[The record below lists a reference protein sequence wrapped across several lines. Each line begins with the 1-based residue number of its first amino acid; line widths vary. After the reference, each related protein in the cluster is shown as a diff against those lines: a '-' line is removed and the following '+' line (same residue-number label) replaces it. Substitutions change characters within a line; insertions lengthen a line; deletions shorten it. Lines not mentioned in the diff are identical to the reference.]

1 MRLLPKLIIICSL
14 FVSAFSV
21 NAQNVSTVD
30 ATGSGLTKADALQD
44 ALRNAIS
51 QAAGVSLKSQSTVE
65 NFILVSDAISTNT
78 EGYISK
84 YSVTKEVP
92 LRDRF
97 EVTVNATVSL
107 DPVKADFQLLAKTI
121 GGVRFMAVPNE
132 AKAKTDK
139 ANYDFAV
146 DAINSALAAK
156 KYRYVDKTRYENL
169 KKEAMNIMEEGDTGI
184 QYVQTL
190 GIKADAQFI
199 IELVDINT
207 STREGAFGTRTET
220 KTNIVAKAYD
230 NCTGEGLGTVIME
243 SGWSTASDAGTINRA
258 SIKEAIDNGVES
270 LLLTFTSYIGDWVNN
285 GTPFELRFYE
295 MGTFRDLRELRNKLK
310 ADLTFGGQLELTS
323 VNNYSKLICTYKNK
337 GDDMADKVL
346 DICDGIPTLVDK
358 KIDVKLIYGRQIS
371 FAPQSYVVPNMVKPA
386 AGSGTGNAP
395 GAVTPPADKSGSTA
409 PATTTPVK
417 STTKPAGTTKSST
430 KPTSTK
436 TGTTT
441 KSATT
446 KPGVKTTTPKSN

>member
-1 MRLLPKLIIICSL
+1 
-14 FVSAFSV
+14 
-21 NAQNVSTVD
+21 
-30 ATGSGLTKADALQD
+30 
-44 ALRNAIS
+44 
-51 QAAGVSLKSQSTVE
+51 
-65 NFILVSDAISTNT
+65 
-78 EGYISK
+78 
-84 YSVTKEVP
+84 
-92 LRDRF
+92 
-97 EVTVNATVSL
+97 L
-107 DPVKADFQLLAKTI
+107 DPPFFTTDL
-121 GGVRFMAVPNE
+121 GVIINVRKWNSLS
-132 AKAKTDK
+132 DK
-139 ANYDFAV
+139 
-146 DAINSALAAK
+146 S
-156 KYRYVDKTRYENL
+156 
-169 KKEAMNIMEEGDTGI
+169 KEILQKVM
-184 QYVQTL
+184 
-190 GIKADAQFI
+190 
-199 IELVDINT
+199 IEHEV
-207 STREGAFGTRTET
+207 SSM
-220 KTNIVAKAYD
+220 K
-230 NCTGEGLGTVIME
+230 
-243 SGWSTASDAGTINRA
+243 
-258 SIKEAIDNGVES
+258 
-270 LLLTFTSYIGDWVNN
+270 
-285 GTPFELRFYE
+285 
-295 MGTFRDLRELRNKLK
+295 DLRELRNKLK
-310 ADLTFGGQLELTS
+310 ADPTFGGQLELTS